1 LLGTQGLGHIT
12 NARGEGGEK
21 YFFNNEIQI
30 PDVQPISNKSKGKV
44 HPLAGHEGPGESRG
58 ISLLFL

>member
-1 LLGTQGLGHIT
+1 LVPRVRTHYERTG
-12 NARGEGGEK
+12 GGENN
-21 YFFNNEIQI
+21 FFNDEIQI

-44 HPLAGHEGPGESRG
+44 HPLAGHEGPGEGRG